1 MLSKNHL
8 YCLAWCLLCLLSIN
22 GVSAQVYSADLT
34 TSEWKVVSN
43 PFACSL
49 THSIPVFGKAVFSR
63 KAGGAETFYVES
75 QGKVVFPPGATAIE
89 TMPPVWRSDAVPVS
103 LGSITAVAGNQPIS
117 LPSSQLAALVAQLSG
132 GVNVMYSSQTVT
144 NASSTAV
151 IMRVVLNAKN
161 FTAGYKSYQQ
171 CVANIIPYSFAQVA
185 RTFINYA
192 EKTDGLTASNKADLN
207 KVARY
212 INADANVVGVFVD
225 GHSDNSHV
233 ADAIEAQSKQ
243 AAEWVSAYLVGQGVA
258 ASKITTRW
266 HGDKFLIASNATEAG
281 RAQNRRVTVRLED
294 EAAHKEFMKKEEENR
309 KASEKAASDT
319 AQADA
324 KKAQSTEGTTAG
336 ASSSVSGK
344 MSPEEI
350 SRMVEGFDLRKAK

>member
-1 MLSKNHL
+1 MMSKNFL
-8 YCLAWCLLCLLSIN
+8 YFLVWCFLCLLSISRVN
-22 GVSAQVYSADLT
+22 AQVYSADLA
-34 TSEWKVVSN
+34 TSEWKVASN

-49 THSIPVFGKAVFSR
+49 THTIPVFGKAVFSR
-63 KAGGAETFYVES
+63 KAGGAEVFYVES
-75 QGKVVFPPGATAIE
+75 QGKVVFPPGAAAIE
-89 TMPPVWRSDAVPVS
+89 TMPPVWRSDVVPVS
-103 LGSITAVAGNQPIS
+103 LGSITAVAGKQPIS
-117 LPSSQLAALVAQLSG
+117 VPSAQIAALVAQLSG
-132 GVNVMYSSQTVT
+132 GVNVMYSSQTVMST
-144 NASSTAV
+144 SSSVA
-151 IMRVVLNAKN
+151 IMRVVLSAKN
-161 FTAGYKSYQQ
+161 FATGYKNYQQ

-192 EKTDGLTASNKADLN
+192 EKTDGLTASNKADLK

-212 INADANVVGVFVD
+212 INADKNVVGVFVD

-233 ADAIEAQSKQ
+233 GDAIEAQSKQ
-243 AAEWVSAYLVGQGVA
+243 AAEWVSAYLVEQGVA

-266 HGDKFLIASNATEAG
+266 HGDKFLIASNATAAG

-309 KASEKAASDT
+309 KASEKAT
-319 AQADA
+319 ADAGQADA
-324 KKAQSTEGTTAG
+324 KKSDSTKGATTG
-336 ASSSVSGK
+336 ASSSASGK